1 MIRHSRVRSGLHNLC
16 LSKVM
21 CAMSYF
27 VELVDHR
34 LARLLT
40 PARREW
46 LRSPRT
52 LLLGFLGLHVLFLFA
67 LLPTILTGRVLGDL
81 PLYRVWAEQALV
93 NNVWQGID
101 VEWVYPIGAIVPIVL
116 ADAAGPL
123 LYQLLWFVMTMALN
137 AAAIGILTDWGRD
150 RAGYRAAWFWLAF
163 SLVLSPVGLLR
174 LEGLS
179 APLVIMGLVL
189 VARRPVVAA
198 ALLTAATWIK
208 VWPAAVMLAVV
219 AAGRRRVSVLITGGI
234 ITAGIAAAVWA
245 AGGVS
250 FLTGFVTMQSD
261 RALQLEA
268 PVTTPW
274 VWLAAM
280 GQYGTTIYQNH
291 AIATREVSGP
301 GAAFAAA
308 AMTPLMFL
316 VIAGIFVLLLVA
328 LRRSRDNAQLVLMG
342 ALALVT
348 TFVVLNKV
356 GSPQYMLWIAP
367 VVAVGV
373 AHDWTYW
380 RAPAYLTLVIGGL
393 TTLIFPVFYLP
404 LVHGDAGAILLLT
417 LRNGLLVVLLGWS
430 VLALWRAAFAGSPA
444 SVSVR
449 QRAGSRGLATN

>member
-1 MIRHSRVRSGLHNLC
+1 MLQVRVESDVC
-16 LSKVM
+16 M
-21 CAMSYF
+21 TYF

-34 LARLLT
+34 LGRLVT

-52 LLLGFLGLHVLFLFA
+52 LLLGFLGLHTLFLFA

-81 PLYRVWAEQALV
+81 PLYRVWAEQALR
-93 NNVWQGID
+93 NGVWQGID
-101 VEWVYPIGAIVPIVL
+101 VEWVYPIGALVPVVL
-116 ADAAGPL
+116 ADVAGPL
-123 LYQLLWFVMTMALN
+123 LYQLLWFLMTMALN
-137 AAAIGILTDWGRD
+137 ATAIGILTDWGRN
-150 RAGYRAAWFWLAF
+150 RGGYKAAWFWLAF

-189 VARRPVVAA
+189 LARRPVIAA
-198 ALLTAATWIK
+198 ALLTIATWIK
-208 VWPAAVMLAVV
+208 VWPAAVLLAVV
-219 AAGRRRVSVLITGGI
+219 AASRRRLSVIVTGAAI
-234 ITAGIAAAVWA
+234 SVGIALAVWA
-245 AGGVS
+245 AGGLR

-280 GQYGTTIYQNH
+280 GHHGTTIYQNQ

-301 GAAFAAA
+301 GTTLVAAL
-308 AMTPLMFL
+308 MTPVMFL
-316 VIAGIFVLLLVA
+316 AMAAIFVLVLLA
-328 LRRSRDNAQLVLMG
+328 LRRSRDNAQLVLLG
-342 ALALVT
+342 ALALVS
-348 TFVVLNKV
+348 TFVVFNKV

-373 AHDWTYW
+373 AHDWARW
-380 RAPAYLTLVIGGL
+380 RVPAYLMLVIGGL
-393 TTLIFPVFYLP
+393 TTLIFPIFYLP
-404 LVHGDAGAILLLT
+404 LVHGDAGALLLLT
-417 LRNGLLVVLLGWS
+417 LRNGLLMVMLGWS
-430 VLALWRAAFAGSPA
+430 VLGLWRTARAGSPA

-449 QRAGSRGLATN
+449 HTASSRGLAAN